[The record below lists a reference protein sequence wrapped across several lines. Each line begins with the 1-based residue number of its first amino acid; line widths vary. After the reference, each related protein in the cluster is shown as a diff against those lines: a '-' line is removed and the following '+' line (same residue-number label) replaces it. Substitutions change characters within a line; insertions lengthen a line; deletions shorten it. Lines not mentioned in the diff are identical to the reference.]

1 NGTMRTRIRSCC
13 KSRLRRA
20 CASSAFSVSSTA
32 LARFPCTVETSL
44 TLSAISRVTSWKR
57 VNRSNSSGSNS
68 RMDSFANSRRD
79 CICDSAWISISRS
92 CARNRA
98 TLSVS
103 SCIAA
108 LRERISPSIRLRAMA
123 TSPASLTSR
132 STMSARTRNSAF
144 GCNSRSASGT
154 TFAAPT
160 GARVEPPLAALERNV
175 QIEFIQRT
183 VAFLGFGELLGHT
196 ALRFAGRRG
205 LRRRFPFL
213 GRRRFLRDAR
223 LLPDALQPRDQL
235 RDGSRHTQF
244 DYARNHCLDRVDRLS
259 DQRLFVLG
267 KLAG

>member
-1 NGTMRTRIRSCC
+1 MQHALQRLAERGIVRIVAPVAHG
-13 KSRLRRA
+13 RA
-20 CASSAFSVSSTA
+20 YRGNQLLGFVDED
-32 LARFPCTVETSL
+32 LQELGIDV
-44 TLSAISRVTSWKR
+44 V
-57 VNRSNSSGSNS
+57 
-68 RMDSFANSRRD
+68 
-79 CICDSAWISISRS
+79 
-92 CARNRA
+92 
-98 TLSVS
+98 
-103 SCIAA
+103 
-108 LRERISPSIRLRAMA
+108 
-123 TSPASLTSR
+123 
-132 STMSARTRNSAF
+132 
-144 GCNSRSASGT
+144 
-154 TFAAPT
+154 
-160 GARVEPPLAALERNV
+160 VEPPLAALERNI

-267 KLAG
+267 KLAGREFLQRLLQRIAKIREGRDLYRPRSARERVHRT